1 MRLPVSTAFLVS
13 LALTSTQLTN
23 STLNAARQASA
34 PVVPLANDDN
44 SFKFAVLGNAGT
56 GEQPQYEL
64 AEQMAALRERFNF
77 GTVLLL
83 GGNIDGGQRPQDFL
97 KKFESPYRRLL
108 DQGVTFRAVL
118 GARDSREQRYY
129 KLFNMNGQPYYT
141 FTPAPGVQFFALE
154 TTYTTP
160 AQVQWLE
167 EQLKQ
172 SSSAWKIAFFHHP
185 LYGSGRSAGPNE
197 ALRKTL
203 EPLFL
208 THNVSVVFSARDMFY
223 ERVTP
228 QQQISYFVVG
238 AGGKVKPGDLDRS
251 RGLTASGFDADLT
264 FLAAEVAGDTM
275 TFNVI
280 SRAGETVDSGK
291 VMRRK

>member
-13 LALTSTQLTN
+13 LALTPTQLTD
-23 STLNAARQASA
+23 TALKAAQQSSA
-34 PVVPLANDDN
+34 PVVRLANDDS
-44 SFKFAVLGNAGT
+44 SFKFAVLGNTGT
-56 GEQPQYEL
+56 GEKPQYEL
-64 AEQMAALRERFNF
+64 AEQMTALRERFNY

-83 GGNIDGGQRPQDFL
+83 GGNVDGGQRPQDFL

-108 DQGVTFRAVL
+108 DQGVKFHAVL
-118 GARDSREQRYY
+118 GGDDSRDQRYY

-141 FTPAPGVQFFALE
+141 FTPVPGVQFFALE
-154 TTYTTP
+154 TTDPAP
-160 AQVQWLE
+160 AQLQWLE

-185 LYGSGRSAGPNE
+185 LYASGRRAAQND

-208 THNVSVVFSARDMFY
+208 AHNVSVVFSARDAFY
-223 ERVTP
+223 ERITP
-228 QQQISYFVVG
+228 QKQISYFVVG
-238 AGGKVKPGDLDRS
+238 AGGKVKQGDLDRS

-264 FLAAEVAGDTM
+264 FLAAEVAGDSM

-280 SRAGETVDSGK
+280 SRAGEIVDSGRL
-291 VMRRK
+291 MRRK